1 MAKYV
6 TVSTIA
12 YNAVEKGENYRHD
25 DFLARTH
32 EKARTLIEQAAQAK
46 PDIVCLPEVWNGLGL
61 GDDMYE
67 HAEPIPGP
75 TTDMCAKLAKKHK
88 MYIVCPIFERRGK
101 KLYNTAAFIDRRGH
115 VIGKYHKY
123 QPTIGE
129 MEHGVIPGLDAPAFD
144 LDFGP
149 VGAAIC
155 FDMKFVEVSQCLAR
169 NGARMVIFASM
180 FVAGERLRHWARDI
194 GAYIVSSCPRHSY
207 IIDMSGRTL
216 KETGPI
222 IPQVAGG
229 LVPPIATATVNMDR
243 WQFHL
248 DYNQGRI
255 PDIVKKYG
263 AGVDIEVY
271 SPEAHFTLASLM
283 DDVTVADLIQEFEL
297 EPYNVYL
304 NRARK
309 FRDKTLK
316 SARRTRKRK

>member
-101 KLYNTAAFIDRRGH
+101 KLYNTAAFIDRRGQ

-123 QPTIGE
+123 QPTIE
-129 MEHGVIPGLDAPAFD
+129 PMPRAQRCAHGDLRLDVRRRRAPPP
-144 LDFGP
+144 LG
-149 VGAAIC
+149 
-155 FDMKFVEVSQCLAR
+155 
-169 NGARMVIFASM
+169 
-180 FVAGERLRHWARDI
+180 
-194 GAYIVSSCPRHSY
+194 PRH
-207 IIDMSGRTL
+207 RRL
-216 KETGPI
+216 HRQLLPA
-222 IPQVAGG
+222 PQ
-229 LVPPIATATVNMDR
+229 L
-243 WQFHL
+243 H
-248 DYNQGRI
+248 
-255 PDIVKKYG
+255 
-263 AGVDIEVY
+263 
-271 SPEAHFTLASLM
+271 H
-283 DDVTVADLIQEFEL
+283 
-297 EPYNVYL
+297 
-304 NRARK
+304 
-309 FRDKTLK
+309 
-316 SARRTRKRK
+316 